1 MGCREGGLGLLL
13 REPIRLPEAFWDT
26 HPPVVTACPSPA
38 VAISA
43 STFHR
48 AASNASQSKTML
60 VQRAGLIPPPPF
72 HVSFAYIC
80 IAHRFLGGEEEL
92 ERHILYSFYFFP
104 LSAELH
110 LFI

>member
-13 REPIRLPEAFWDT
+13 REPILLPEEAFWDT

-38 VAISA
+38 AISA

-60 VQRAGLIPPPPF
+60 V
-72 HVSFAYIC
+72 
-80 IAHRFLGGEEEL
+80 
-92 ERHILYSFYFFP
+92 
-104 LSAELH
+104 
-110 LFI
+110 